1 MAETEDEIVWT
12 DDMIRWDDVKPKSKD
27 ESDEEEEAMF
37 NPFKDP
43 DPIKTFTYRFPRP
56 ILHKDKDGGF
66 IEVQL
71 QGYLSDADEVWQST
85 GVTLWRAATFL
96 CEFMMKNVDLFQN
109 KSSLE
114 LGAGLGLNGILAH
127 LMTSEGSTC
136 LTDGDTDA
144 LIHLREN
151 VKMNRV
157 KERIDD
163 ITCHQLLWGSETSE
177 KFLEKNSRGQ
187 KFDILL
193 ASDIIYVK
201 SIIAPLWETVQTL
214 LTKKNGVFVMAF
226 AKRRVP
232 VSIEFVLQ
240 SAEEAGFT
248 HELVSE
254 HHEGIWV
261 YLFRWK

>member
-1 MAETEDEIVWT
+1 M
-12 DDMIRWDDVKPKSKD
+12 
-27 ESDEEEEAMF
+27 
-37 NPFKDP
+37 
-43 DPIKTFTYRFPRP
+43 
-56 ILHKDKDGGF
+56 
-66 IEVQL
+66 
-71 QGYLSDADEVWQST
+71 
-85 GVTLWRAATFL
+85 
-96 CEFMMKNVDLFQN
+96 
-109 KSSLE
+109 
-114 LGAGLGLNGILAH
+114 NGILAH
-127 LMTSEGSTC
+127 LMTSEGSTF

-151 VKMNRV
+151 VKINTV
-157 KERIDD
+157 KERGDD
-163 ITCHQLLWGSETSE
+163 ITCHQLLWGSDTSK
-177 KFLEKNSRGQ
+177 KFLEKHARGQ

-214 LTKKNGVFVMAF
+214 LTKENGIFVMAF

-254 HHEGIWV
+254 HDEGIWV